1 MITSEM
7 VSILSVGL
15 PALGAV
21 LSAVVSFVG
30 VLPGAE
36 RRLHRLVAI
45 HRDMPEGEGKDA
57 LEDAL
62 NQLAVRTARRAV
74 SGREERQR
82 ERRKVDAGGVIG
94 VVIVVLIGGGAAWGL
109 WLLGTLPVWPVLRWT
124 LWVLA
129 ILLTLVTTFFVSG
142 MPILKEED
150 GTRKD
155 RSATGTKKEAEE
167 PAPED
172 APVPAPADGV

>member
-1 MITSEM
+1 M

-62 NQLAVRTARRAV
+62 NQLAVRMARRAV
-74 SGREERQR
+74 TDREERQR
-82 ERRKVDAGGVIG
+82 HRRKVDAGGVVG
-94 VVIVVLIGGGAAWGL
+94 VVIIVLIGGGAAWGL

-129 ILLTLVTTFFVSG
+129 ILLTLVTTFFVTG
-142 MPILKEED
+142 VPIFKDEN
-150 GTRKD
+150 GQPRRATRTD
-155 RSATGTKKEAEE
+155 RDAKE

-172 APVPAPADGV
+172 APAPAPADGVRAPE

>member
-1 MITSEM
+1 MA
-7 VSILSVGL
+7 SILSVGL

-62 NQLAVRTARRAV
+62 NQLAVRMARRAL
-74 SGREERQR
+74 SDREERQR
-82 ERRKVDAGGVIG
+82 QRRKVDAGGVVG
-94 VVIVVLIGGGAAWGL
+94 VVIIVLIGGGAAWGL

-142 MPILKEED
+142 VPIF
-150 GTRKD
+150 KD
-155 RSATGTKKEAEE
+155 ENGRPRRATKKEAEE

-172 APVPAPADGV
+172 APAPAPANGV